1 MTMFLSMGIVAAILI
16 LFVGLE
22 RAFGYRTT
30 ALDER
35 LQRYG
40 ARRSMTLEE
49 EYGPTFQSSGAATA
63 LTGTVSRAIQGRGFA
78 DNLAIELARAD
89 LTWKPAEFLILQGIL
104 TVVPGLLVAV
114 TLQNPAAFVVLG
126 IVGYFAPTIWMK
138 RRQSGRLRTF
148 AAQLPDTISLM
159 ANTLRSGMSLL
170 QAMEMISREAEPPT
184 GPEFARVVR
193 EIGLGIGPQDAL
205 LHLVRRLRSDDLD
218 LMVTAVLV
226 QHEVGGNLARILD
239 TIAHTIRERV
249 KLKGEIR
256 AITSQQ
262 RVAGYMLSGLPLA
275 VGGMLMLMTPKYL
288 LSFIDPMGPWT
299 LLPIV
304 AAAGIVLGTLVMQK
318 IVDIDV

>member
-1 MTMFLSMGIVAAILI
+1 MGIAAAILA
-16 LFVGLE
+16 LFFGLE
-22 RAFGYRTT
+22 RTFGYRTT

-40 ARRSMTLEE
+40 ARRTQTLEE
-49 EYGPTFQSSGAATA
+49 EYGPGFANSSAATA
-63 LTGTVSRAIQGRGFA
+63 MTGAVTRAIQGRSFA
-78 DNLAIELARAD
+78 DNLSIELARAD
-89 LTWKPAEFLILQGIL
+89 LTWKPAEFVILQGIL
-104 TVVPGLLVAV
+104 TVVPGAIVALL
-114 TLQNPAAFVVLG
+114 LGNPAAFLVLAL
-126 IVGYFAPTIWMK
+126 IGYFAPTIWLK
-138 RRQSGRLRTF
+138 RRQSNRLRAF
-148 AAQLPDTISLM
+148 ASQLPDTISLM

-170 QAMEMISREAEPPT
+170 QAMEMISREAESPT

-226 QHEVGGNLARILD
+226 QHEVGGNLSRILD

-262 RVAGYMLSGLPLA
+262 RIAGYMLSGLPLA
-275 VGGMLMLMTPKYL
+275 VSAMLMVMTPSYL
-288 LSFIDPMGPWT
+288 LAFIQPMGPWT

-304 AAAGIVLGTLVMQK
+304 AVGGIIMGTLVMQK
-318 IVDIDV
+318 IVDIEV

>member
-1 MTMFLSMGIVAAILI
+1 MTMLLSMGIAAAII
-16 LFVGLE
+16 ALFFGLE
-22 RAFGYRTT
+22 RTFGYRTT

-40 ARRSMTLEE
+40 AHRTQTIEE
-49 EYGPTFQSSGAATA
+49 EYGPGVGNSGAANA
-63 LTGTVSRAIQGRGFA
+63 LTGSVTRAIQGRSFA
-78 DNLAIELARAD
+78 DNLGIELARAD

-104 TVVPGLLVAV
+104 TVVPGAIVA
-114 TLQNPAAFVVLG
+114 LILGNPAAFVVLG
-126 IVGYFAPTIWMK
+126 LLGYFGPTIWMK
-138 RRQSGRLRTF
+138 RRQGARLRKF
-148 AAQLPDTISLM
+148 AAQLPDTITLM

-170 QAMEMISREAEPPT
+170 QAMEMISREAEGPT
-184 GPEFARVVR
+184 GPEFGRVVR

-226 QHEVGGNLARILD
+226 QHEVGGNLSRILD

-262 RVAGYMLSGLPLA
+262 RIAGYMLSGLPVA
-275 VGGMLMLMTPKYL
+275 VGSMLMVMTPKYL
-288 LSFIDPMGPWT
+288 LSFVQPMGPWT
-299 LLPIV
+299 LLPII
-304 AAAGIVLGTLVMQK
+304 AAGGIVMGTLVMQK
-318 IVDIDV
+318 IVDIEV

>member
-1 MTMFLSMGIVAAILI
+1 MTMLLSIGIAVAILV
-16 LFVGLE
+16 LFFGLE
-22 RAFGYRTT
+22 RTFGYRAT

-40 ARRSMTLEE
+40 ARRTMTIEE
-49 EYGPTFQSSGAATA
+49 EFGPTIQNSSAAMA
-63 LTGTVSRAIQGRGFA
+63 ITGSVTRAIQGRSFA
-78 DNLAIELARAD
+78 DNLAVELARAD
-89 LTWKPAEFLILQGIL
+89 LTWKPAEFLILQAIL
-104 TVVPGLLVAV
+104 TVVPGLLVAIS
-114 TLQNPAAFVVLG
+114 LQNPAAFVVLA
-126 IVGYFAPTIWMK
+126 IAGYFGPTIWMK
-138 RRQSGRLRTF
+138 QRQAARLRTF
-148 AAQLPDTISLM
+148 AAQLPDTITLM

-170 QAMEMISREAEPPT
+170 QAMEMISREAEGPT
-184 GPEFARVVR
+184 GPEFGRVVR

-218 LMVTAVLV
+218 LMVTAILV
-226 QHEVGGNLARILD
+226 QHEVGGNLSRILD

-262 RVAGYMLSGLPLA
+262 RIAGYMLSGLPVA
-275 VGGMLMLMTPKYL
+275 VGGMLMIMTPKYL

-304 AAAGIVLGTLVMQK
+304 ALAGIITGTLVMQK
-318 IVDIDV
+318 IVDIEV